1 MDIDCPPPRTRGLA
15 VLVPAMLALAV
26 LTVLAAW
33 APGADRTIPFALDL
47 LAGAAALAVL
57 LMMTSRPLLAGIL
70 LGALAAVSPA
80 ATPAATAG
88 TLVAARWFPLRTAL
102 PVALASA
109 VGHAIQGLWLPIPM
123 PYGWWLVCD
132 VAVHAAL
139 VGWGAYGRARAA
151 AVELWRER
159 ARAAE
164 RERDR
169 AADEARLAERTRI
182 AREMHDSLAHRL
194 SLLAT
199 TAGALEYRPDLSPE
213 QVARA
218 AGVVRAESGAALAD
232 LRDVIGLLRDQ
243 PDELRPGPG
252 IGDLPELVGH
262 WRSAGMAIELRSGA
276 LAVTPVVGLA
286 AYRVAQEGLTNA
298 HRHAPGARVRVEV
311 RPQDGGV
318 GVEVRDDGTGSSSP
332 SVGAGA
338 GLVGLRERVELL
350 GGTLAA
356 GATPGGFVLSAWI
369 PA

>member
-1 MDIDCPPPRTRGLA
+1 MDIDCPPPRTRGRAAKVAALA
-15 VLVPAMLALAV
+15 SLAV
-26 LTVLAAW
+26 LTVLSAW
-33 APGADRTIPFALDL
+33 APGDDRTVPLALDL
-47 LAGAAALAVL
+47 LLGLAALAVL
-57 LMMTSRPLLAGIL
+57 LMMTSRPLLAGLL

-88 TLVAARWFPLRTAL
+88 ALVAARWFPLRTAL
-102 PVALASA
+102 PVALPSV
-109 VGHAIQGLWLPIPM
+109 VGHAIQGLWLPIGM

-159 ARAAE
+159 ARNAE

-169 AADEARLAERTRI
+169 AADDARLAERTRI

-199 TAGALEYRPDLSPE
+199 TAGALEYRPDLGAE
-213 QVARA
+213 QVAQA
-218 AGVVRAESGAALAD
+218 AGVVRAEASAALGD
-232 LRDVIGLLRDQ
+232 LRDVIGLLRYE
-243 PDELRPGPG
+243 PDDLSPGPG
-252 IGDLPELVGH
+252 IADLPALVGQ
-262 WRSAGMAIELRSGA
+262 WREAGMAIELRSGA
-276 LAVTPVVGLA
+276 PAVNRAVELA

-298 HRHAPGARVRVEV
+298 HRHASGARVLVEV
-311 RPQDGGV
+311 GERDGGIA
-318 GVEVRDDGTGSSSP
+318 VEVRDEGVVPPPS
-332 SVGAGA
+332 SVGAGV

-356 GATPGGFVLSAWI
+356 GPTPAGFVLSAWI